1 MDIDLS
7 IVVLYLVVTLGFGIW
22 SGRGVRTIREFAV
35 DNGGMSTWALYATIF
50 ATYIGGG
57 STIGMTSLGGTIF
70 GSDIGQ
76 KRKISKFP
84 HCKTH
89 HKGIF

>member
-7 IVVLYLVVTLGFGIW
+7 IVVLYLVVTLAFGIW

-57 STIGMTSLGGTIF
+57 STIGVAGLGIQSF
-70 GSDIGQ
+70 DLNVDQ
-76 KRKISKFP
+76 KRRISKFP
-84 HCKTH
+84 HH
-89 HKGIF
+89 EIYHKGIF